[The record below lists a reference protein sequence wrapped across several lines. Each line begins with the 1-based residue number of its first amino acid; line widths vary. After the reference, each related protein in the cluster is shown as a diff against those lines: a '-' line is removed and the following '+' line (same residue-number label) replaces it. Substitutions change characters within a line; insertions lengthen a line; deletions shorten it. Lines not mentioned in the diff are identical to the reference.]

1 MNVPATPAPN
11 AVTAR
16 SDAFAR
22 WWDYAQQIARSL
34 WTGEPVGAIAV
45 YGPVLDAGEASY
57 LSAEAAYSRFAPG
70 HDRYTGLSFA
80 VIARP
85 AIMAST
91 LAVQGIINHR
101 RKAAARRAAVP
112 AWCGTRDVP
121 VILTSER
128 LLANTT
134 AGWISFWHDAVTE
147 FYVDLAQWNDGAG
160 LRPPMRTGQAHRPLR
175 TGPDRLDR
183 TPHPRRA
190 VERRP
195 PACGPAHLSGKAL

>member
-45 YGPVLDAGEASY
+45 YGPVLDAREASY

-85 AIMAST
+85 PAIMAST

-101 RKAAARRAAVP
+101 RKAAARRAAL
-112 AWCGTRDVP
+112 
-121 VILTSER
+121 LT
-128 LLANTT
+128 
-134 AGWISFWHDAVTE
+134 
-147 FYVDLAQWNDGAG
+147 
-160 LRPPMRTGQAHRPLR
+160 
-175 TGPDRLDR
+175 
-183 TPHPRRA
+183 
-190 VERRP
+190 
-195 PACGPAHLSGKAL
+195 